1 MDELNRFVAE
11 TWKKYPKKQ
20 IKGKEGLSK
29 ETMQKFIKETL
40 ETEVKGNYEQLRT
53 FEVEKAYEIFKKDK
67 NDIFDK

>member
-20 IKGKEGLSK
+20 VKGKEGLSK

-40 ETEVKGNYEQLRT
+40 ETEVKGKYE
-53 FEVEKAYEIFKKDK
+53 
-67 NDIFDK
+67 